1 MREHTAVTGE
11 NHVCVCVCVCVC
23 VWDLDESTKFIS
35 LTFLTV
41 SKLLVRL
48 LMSTLYLILQIY
60 KLLLYLFLL
69 EHAVNN
75 NAVTFQARSHVNTKS
90 AC

>member
-11 NHVCVCVCVCVC
+11 TRVCVCVCVT
-23 VWDLDESTKFIS
+23 STKAQS
-35 LTFLTV
+35 LYPLSFLAV
-41 SKLLVRL
+41 SKFLVKL
-48 LMSTLYLILQIY
+48 FMSPIYLILQIY

-69 EHAVNN
+69 EHAVKNH
-75 NAVTFQARSHVNTKS
+75 AVTFQARSHVNTKS